1 MQVSDCEL
9 PGVKLIAPIRHGDA
23 RGWFSETFRDSWFRT
38 HVADMAL
45 VQDNHAASPQV
56 GTLRGLHLQ
65 LPPFAQAKLVRCVAG
80 AIWDVAV
87 DVRPG
92 SPTLGRWTA
101 RELSAQDGR
110 QLFVPEGFAHG
121 YVTLEPD
128 TQVIYRC
135 NAYYAPAHDRGI
147 AWDDSDLAIDWP
159 LPPGGPVLSDKDRSQ
174 PSLATFLAS
183 L

>member
-9 PGVKLIAPIRHGDA
+9 PGVKLIEPVRHGDA
-23 RGWFSETFRDSWFRT
+23 RGWFSETFRDNWFRE
-38 HVADMAL
+38 HVADIGL
-45 VQDNHAASPQV
+45 VQDNHAFSPAV

-87 DVRPG
+87 DVRAG

-101 RELSAQDGR
+101 REISAENGH

-121 YVTLEPD
+121 YVTLTPD
-128 TQVIYRC
+128 TQVTYRC
-135 NAYYAPAHDRGI
+135 NAYYSPEHDRGI
-147 AWDDSDLAIDWP
+147 AWDDPELAIDWP
-159 LPPGGPVLSDKDRSQ
+159 LPAGGAVLSDKDRQQ
-174 PSLATFLAS
+174 PSLAAFLAS